1 MIDLRA
7 PVRLHDVDRAY
18 DEYRATVT
26 AESEEAVGWLTRP
39 DAAWAVP
46 DGLRLKVAD
55 SGALLPYPGDTVVL
69 PLDSAAIVACR
80 RTQRALRAGLGDAL
94 AEALRPG
101 TFHVT
106 LHDLTHGPQAAA
118 PRLEENAARCRA
130 RFARIAR
137 ALDADPELARVTLVP
152 TRVYPSVNVSIV
164 LGLMPATERDFR
176 TLMNA
181 YTLFDDVVR
190 LPYWPRLHVTLDY
203 MLPRVVDPA
212 RVFAALPPPPGAP
225 IGVDMR
231 QLAYQRFKSM
241 NDYRTEFTVADLP
254 HRE

>member
-1 MIDLRA
+1 MIDLGA
-7 PVRLHDVDRAY
+7 PVRLHDADRTH
-18 DEYRATVT
+18 DEYCATVT
-26 AESEEAVGWLTRP
+26 AESEEAAAWLTRP
-39 DAAWAVP
+39 DATWTIP

-55 SGALLPYPGDTVVL
+55 SGALLPYPGDSVVL
-69 PLDSAAIVACR
+69 PLDSPAIVACR

-94 AEALRPG
+94 ADALQPS

-106 LHDLTHGPQAAA
+106 LHDLTHGPQATGA
-118 PRLEENAARCRA
+118 RLEENAARCRE

-137 ALDADPELARVTLVP
+137 ALDADSELARVTLVP

-164 LGLMPATERDFR
+164 LGLVPATDRDFR

-190 LPYWPRLHVTLDY
+190 LSYWPRLHVTLDY
-203 MLPRVVDPA
+203 LLPRAVDPA

-225 IGVDMR
+225 MVVDMR
-231 QLAYQRFKSM
+231 QLAYQRFKNM

-254 HRE
+254 HRD